1 MGLLALK
8 IFPAIAFA
16 GALLGGGLAH
26 GADPFHRPLRI
37 ESKETAG
44 RIAGE
49 IHALAP
55 HPFAVTAA
63 ALKEPGHW
71 CEIMLLHLDT
81 KDCAVVPEGKGTVV
95 RIGVVTHYDK
105 PASSAFHASFN
116 YHVVQDTPAFMQV
129 ILDAVSGPLGTSN
142 YRIVLEATPA
152 EGERSSI
159 HMSYS
164 YSYGTLAK
172 IAMEAYFA
180 TFGRGKVGFTEVG
193 AEPDG
198 KPRYIGGMRG
208 VVERNTMRYYL
219 AVEAY
224 LDSLAVPDDARVEK
238 SLRSWYSA
246 VEQYPRQLHEMGE
259 GEYLAMK
266 RKEFAGRS

>member
-1 MGLLALK
+1 MK
-8 IFPAIAFA
+8 IFPAIAFS

-26 GADPFHRPLRI
+26 GADSFHRPLQI
-37 ESKETAG
+37 ESNETAG

-81 KDCAVVPEGKGTVV
+81 KDCAVVAEGKGTVV
-95 RIGVVTHYDK
+95 RIGIVTHYDK

-180 TFGRGKVGFTEVG
+180 TFGRGKVGFTVVG
-193 AEPDG
+193 NASDG
-198 KPRYIGGMRG
+198 APKYITGMRG

-224 LDSLAVPDDARVEK
+224 LGALSAPPEARLEK
-238 SLRSWYSA
+238 SLRNWYA
-246 VEQYPRQLHEMGE
+246 AIERYPKQLHEMDQA
-259 GEYLAMK
+259 EYIAMK
-266 RKEFAGRS
+266 RREFAAQRAPS